1 MILCVVC
8 KEAES
13 MVQRGPGAPLCRAC
27 RAEVVLTTPDPKVA
41 LAALDALFAAE
52 SGKVTMAVS
61 IEDKVL
67 KAMARAVI
75 CERCGRPEVYSP
87 TDKKTSFFCDEC
99 GKQLCRECAASCS
112 HKDFAGAKIL
122 CTDCRAE
129 KSLTG
134 QPVEETI
141 KDLPGMEKKR
151 EVLPHCARASC
162 VGEANDPDPWCGCE
176 CQKCRT
182 AVGAGFPAP
191 MFGKQPPDPDPEPE
205 PVPAAADQDDLD
217 DEEEIARAEGGQQ

>member
-1 MILCVVC
+1 LILCVVC

-27 RAEVVLTTPDPKVA
+27 RAEITLTADDPKLA
-41 LAALDALFAAE
+41 LQALDVLFQAE
-52 SGKVTMAVS
+52 SGKVTLNATV
-61 IEDKVL
+61 EDVARKS
-67 KAMARAVI
+67 MARAVM
-75 CERCGRPEVYSP
+75 CERCGRPELYNPSE
-87 TDKKTSFFCDEC
+87 KKTSFFCDSC

-112 HKDFAGAKIL
+112 HKDFDGTKIL

-151 EVLPHCARASC
+151 EPLPHCGRPSC

-176 CQKCRT
+176 CAKCKT

-191 MFGKQPPDPDPEPE
+191 MFGKQAPDPDPVLEPA
-205 PVPAAADQDDLD
+205 PAATDDEIASE
-217 DEEEIARAEGGQQ
+217 EEEIARTEGGQQ